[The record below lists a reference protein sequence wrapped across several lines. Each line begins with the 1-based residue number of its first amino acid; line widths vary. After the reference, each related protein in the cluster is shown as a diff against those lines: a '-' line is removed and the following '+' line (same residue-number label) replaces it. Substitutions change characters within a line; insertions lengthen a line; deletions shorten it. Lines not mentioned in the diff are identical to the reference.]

1 MRIDI
6 GQAIGIVYIILV
18 ILACL
23 YVPWKIRVGTS
34 SVILGYSFVW
44 SPPSG
49 VIYLSSFNVYIDWVI
64 VSLEII
70 AITLVALLL
79 YALVLYRERIKFK

>member
-1 MRIDI
+1 MRIEK

-23 YVPWKIRVGTS
+23 FVPWKIRIGTS
-34 SVILGYSFVW
+34 SVILGYSFLW

-49 VIYLSSFNVYIDWVI
+49 VIYLRSFNVYIDWVI
-64 VSLEII
+64 VSFEII
-70 AITLVALLL
+70 VITLVALLL
-79 YALVLYRERIKFK
+79 YALVLYREKNKI